1 MLALPCSKHSLCGR
15 MQNSHNGPSVSLH
28 TAHTYVVANDSVK
41 YQGKS
46 PLGGLEAHFPPKRF
60 ITFIGLHRDP
70 LTACLWSQGANNA
83 GDPVDQ
89 VRSMGLR

>member
-1 MLALPCSKHSLCGR
+1 

-46 PLGGLEAHFPPKRF
+46 PLGGLEAHFPP
-60 ITFIGLHRDP
+60 
-70 LTACLWSQGANNA
+70 
-83 GDPVDQ
+83 
-89 VRSMGLR
+89 